1 MGREEVTPAPWSKG
15 RKEAYFEAKLFYFVV
30 PILMI
35 PSTMIKRMMKELIS
49 TSSEADGF
57 IIGPFPNIP
66 GNRDGPFLLFSGPPC
81 LCKSRET
88 SQRLS

>member
-35 PSTMIKRMMKELIS
+35 PSTMIKRMMKELRSIRS
-49 TSSEADGF
+49 AAAGF
-57 IIGPFPNIP
+57 IIALFHNIL
-66 GNRDGPFLLFSGPPC
+66 GDRDSPLLFLSRTPC

-88 SQRLS
+88 SRQLP